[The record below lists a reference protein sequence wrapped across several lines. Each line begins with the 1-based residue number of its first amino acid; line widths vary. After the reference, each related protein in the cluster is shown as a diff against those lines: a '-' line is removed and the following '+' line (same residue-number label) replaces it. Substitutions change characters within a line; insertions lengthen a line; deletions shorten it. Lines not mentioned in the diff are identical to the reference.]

1 MCSHLAVKMQITN
14 ASAKSRDVSY
24 GKMSG
29 ANGREVTPTNRM
41 AFSSTEH

>member
-1 MCSHLAVKMQITN
+1 MCSNLAVKMKIT
-14 ASAKSRDVSY
+14 SAKCRDVSY